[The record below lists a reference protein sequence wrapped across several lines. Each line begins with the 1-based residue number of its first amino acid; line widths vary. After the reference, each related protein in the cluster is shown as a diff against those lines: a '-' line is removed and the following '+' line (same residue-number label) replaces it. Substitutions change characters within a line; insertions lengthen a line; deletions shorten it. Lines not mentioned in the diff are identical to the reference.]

1 MNIDVSFNSFFIP
14 QHDQLV
20 LFFALSYHY
29 FIPKTLFTLHRTIEW
44 SSLFYTQHKIF
55 DLFGSQH
62 CKFLSNTHD
71 LLVGI
76 KQEKKKSFWEY
87 YYYYIIY
94 YNAKNTH
101 PHTNK
106 E

>member
-20 LFFALSYHY
+20 LFFTLSYHY

-44 SSLFYTQHKIF
+44 SSLLYTQHKFF

-62 CKFLSNTHD
+62 YVSFKHTRLISGNQTRKKEVILGI
-71 LLVGI
+71 LLLL
-76 KQEKKKSFWEY
+76 
-87 YYYYIIY
+87 
-94 YNAKNTH
+94 H
-101 PHTNK
+101 HLL
-106 E
+106 